1 MIPTYSDVTRDSARQ
16 LRRFRRS
23 FVTVV
28 TIFTLLTTAAL
39 AGYALQGPRLR
50 EATVDVVRAVNQ
62 PQTLLRL
69 EADRPLDQGADYRV
83 EIVPDIPHQVRV
95 EGVSLAIVF
104 DRALRYGTTYE
115 VTVSGVREE
124 GGFAQST
131 WRHEFVTPV
140 ANLWYL
146 DRDSGGGMDRI
157 LRVSTGSEPPQVLYE
172 APGIALFVP
181 IGSAIVVVTEDARG
195 TTGMQLVEPVTRR
208 AETILLPRDADIVD
222 LFAPASGTR
231 VFFTLRSKGN
241 DTSYDRTLFSFDTA
255 GSRTPTVVS
264 DLSGAPIRAT
274 KAFSVPGEDR
284 LIVWVDDVSVEQ
296 VNMTTGLVLPI
307 MSEAQELWGVSTDG
321 QSIVAVDV
329 GGTVAVNID
338 DLSEQRLPVGP
349 IGGRQAFEGD
359 THLTASGFTVAK
371 LAVANQAGTEFTSLL
386 ATVDLEGSVS
396 ILYRTPGDEG
406 SIGRFRVSPNDQY
419 VAVEVVPNLATQV
432 SDGRQLAP
440 RDVSITTVVIDID
453 RGLVVRSVEGFWP
466 VW

>member
-1 MIPTYSDVTRDSARQ
+1 MIPTYSDLTRDSVRG

-23 FVTVV
+23 FIVV
-28 TIFTLLTTAAL
+28 VAIFSLISSAAL

-69 EADRPLDQGADYRV
+69 EADRPLDQTADYRV

-95 EGVSLAIVF
+95 DGVSLAIVF
-104 DRALRYGTTYE
+104 ERALRYDTNYQ

-131 WRHEFVTPV
+131 WRHEFVTPIS
-140 ANLWYL
+140 NLWFL
-146 DRDSGGGMDRI
+146 DRDSGGGMDKI
-157 LRVSTGSEPPQVLYE
+157 LRVSTGSEPPQVIYE
-172 APGIALFVP
+172 SPGISLFTP

-195 TTGMQLVEPVTRR
+195 VTGMQLVEPVTRR
-208 AETILLPRDADIVD
+208 AETILLPREADIVD

-231 VFFTLRSKGN
+231 VFFTLRSRGN

-255 GSRTPTVVS
+255 GSRTPAVVT
-264 DLSGAPIRAT
+264 DLSGKPIRAT
-274 KAFSVPGEDR
+274 KAFSIPGDDR

-296 VNMTTGLVLPI
+296 VDMTTGLVLPI

-321 QSIVAVDV
+321 QSIVAVDI

-338 DLSEQRLPVGP
+338 DLSDQRLPVGT

-359 THLTASGFTVAK
+359 TYLTASGFSIAK
-371 LAVANQAGTEFTSLL
+371 LAVSNQAGTEFTSLL
-386 ATVDLEGSVS
+386 ATVNPEGAVSV
-396 ILYRTPGDEG
+396 LYRTPGDEG

-432 SDGRQLAP
+432 SDGRQLAA

>member
-1 MIPTYSDVTRDSARQ
+1 MIPTYSDVTRDSARK

-23 FVTVV
+23 FITVV
-28 TIFTLLTTAAL
+28 AIFTLVSSAAL

-62 PQTLLRL
+62 PQTLLRM
-69 EADRPLDQGADYRV
+69 EADRPLEQEADYRV
-83 EIVPDIPHQVRV
+83 QIVPDIPHQVRV
-95 EGVSLAIVF
+95 DGVSLAIVF
-104 DRALRYGTTYE
+104 DRALRYGTTYQ

-124 GGFAQST
+124 GGFAEST

-146 DRDSGGGMDRI
+146 DRGQGGDMDKI
-157 LRVSTGSEPPQVLYE
+157 LRVSTGQEPPQILYE
-172 APGIALFVP
+172 APGIALFAP
-181 IGSAIVVVTEDARG
+181 IGSAVVVVTEDARG
-195 TTGMQLVEPVTRR
+195 VTGMQLVEPVTRR

-231 VFFTLRSKGN
+231 VFFTLRSRGN
-241 DTSYDRTLFSFDTA
+241 DTTYDRTLFSFDTA

-264 DLSGAPIRAT
+264 DLSGKPIRAT
-274 KAFSVPGEDR
+274 KAFAIPGDDR

-321 QSIVAVDV
+321 QSIVAVDL
-329 GGTVAVNID
+329 GGTVAINID
-338 DLSEQRLPVGP
+338 DLSEQRLPVGT

-359 THLTASGFTVAK
+359 TYLTASGFSVAK
-371 LAVANQAGTEFTSLL
+371 LAVSNQAGTEFTSLL
-386 ATVDLEGSVS
+386 AIVDPDGFVSV
-396 ILYRTPGDEG
+396 LYRTPGDEG
-406 SIGRFRVSPNDQY
+406 SIGRFQVSPNDQY
-419 VAVEVVPNLATQV
+419 VAVEVVPNLATQA
-432 SDGRQLAP
+432 SDGRQVAP
-440 RDVSITTVVIDID
+440 RDVAITTVVIDID

>member
-1 MIPTYSDVTRDSARQ
+1 VIPTYSDLTRDSLRQ

-28 TIFTLLTTAAL
+28 AVFGLISSAAL

-50 EATVDVVRAVNQ
+50 EATVDVVRAVSQ

-69 EADRPLDQGADYRV
+69 DADRPLDPAANYRV

-95 EGVSLAIVF
+95 EGPSLAVVF

-115 VTVSGVREE
+115 VTISGVREE

-131 WRHEFVTPV
+131 WQHEFVTPV
-140 ANLWYL
+140 ANLWFL

-172 APGIALFVP
+172 APGIALFTPV
-181 IGSAIVVVTEDARG
+181 GSAVVVVTEAAGGD
-195 TTGMQLVEPVTRR
+195 TGMLLVEPVTRR
-208 AETILLPRDADIVD
+208 AETILLPRDTDIVD

-231 VFFTLRSKGN
+231 VYFTLRSRGS
-241 DTSYDRTLFSFDTA
+241 DTTYDRTLFSFDTA

-264 DLSGAPIRAT
+264 DLSGKAIRAT
-274 KAFSVPGEDR
+274 KAFSVPGDDR

-321 QSIVAVDV
+321 RSIVAVDV

-359 THLTASGFTVAK
+359 TYLTASGFSVAK
-371 LAVANQAGTEFTSLL
+371 LAVSNQAGTEFTSLL
-386 ATVDLEGSVS
+386 AIVNSEGAVSV
-396 ILYRTPGDEG
+396 LYRTPGDEG

-419 VAVEVVPNLATQV
+419 VAIEVVPNLASQV
-432 SDGRQLAP
+432 LDGRQLAP
-440 RDVSITTVVIDID
+440 RDTAITTVVIDID
-453 RGLVVRSVEGFWP
+453 RALVVRSVEGFWP

>member
-1 MIPTYSDVTRDSARQ
+1 VIPTYSDVTRDSVRQ

-28 TIFTLLTTAAL
+28 TMFTLVTSAAL
-39 AGYALQGPRLR
+39 AGYTLQGPRLR
-50 EATVDVVRAVNQ
+50 EASVDVVRAVNQ

-69 EADRPLDQGADYRV
+69 EADRPLDQEANFRV

-95 EGVSLAIVF
+95 DGTSLAIVF
-104 DRALRYGTTYE
+104 DRALRYGTTYD
-115 VTVSGVREE
+115 VTVSGVKEA

-146 DRDSGGGMDRI
+146 DRDSGGGMDKI
-157 LRVSTGSEPPQVLYE
+157 LRVSTGAEPPQVLYE
-172 APGIALFVP
+172 APGIALFTP
-181 IGSAIVVVTEDARG
+181 IGSAIVVVTEDRRG
-195 TTGMQLVEPVTRR
+195 TTGLQLVEPVTRR

-231 VFFTLRSKGN
+231 VFFTLRSRGN
-241 DTSYDRTLFSFDTA
+241 DTTYDRTLFSFDTA
-255 GSRTPTVVS
+255 ASRTPTVVT
-264 DLSGAPIRAT
+264 DLSGTPMRAT
-274 KAFSVPGEDR
+274 KAFAVPGDDR
-284 LIVWVDDVSVEQ
+284 LIVWVDDVSVQQ
-296 VNMTTGLVLPI
+296 VNMTSGLVLPI

-321 QSIVAVDV
+321 RSIVAVDV
-329 GGTVAVNID
+329 AGTVAVAID

-359 THLTASGFTVAK
+359 TYLTGSGFSVAK
-371 LAVANQAGTEFTSLL
+371 LAVANQAGTEFISLL
-386 ATVDLEGSVS
+386 ATVDPDGSVA

-419 VAVEVVPNLATQV
+419 VAVEVVPNLSTQV
-432 SDGRQLAP
+432 SDGRQVAP
-440 RDVSITTVVIDID
+440 RDISITTVVIDIN